1 MAVLTRGRRRWIV
14 AAAVA
19 ASALFVRPDA
29 RAQTPETEV
38 RAAFL
43 YNFTKFVEWPAAPG
57 RKPDEPFR
65 ICVVAEPAFVR
76 QVESIVQG
84 ESSGGRPLV
93 VATPD
98 TPESAAGCQLLYL
111 AQTERQ
117 RGARLLTAVRDLPV
131 LTVGDWPEFLD
142 KGGAVR
148 FVLEDRRVRFDISL
162 AAAERA
168 HLRVSSNLLRVARSV
183 RQNGARP

>member
-1 MAVLTRGRRRWIV
+1 MRARRRWTI

-19 ASALFVRPDA
+19 VSALVGHPTV
-29 RAQTPETEV
+29 RAQTSETEV

-43 YNFTKFVEWPAAPG
+43 YNFTKFVEWPAVPG
-57 RKPDEPFR
+57 RKPGEPFL
-65 ICVVAEPAFVR
+65 ICVVAESDFVR
-76 QVESIVQG
+76 LVESIVQG

-93 VATPD
+93 VATPE

-117 RGARLLTAVRDLPV
+117 RGARLLAAVRDLPV
-131 LTVGDWPEFLD
+131 LTVGDWPQFLD
-142 KGGAVR
+142 TGGAVQ

-162 AAAERA
+162 AAAQRA